1 MSKQGEGASVPR
13 LYKLGY
19 LEIALVQIAQGASFE
34 RIRQALIGFAA
45 AQKGDGQLMVPR
57 TRDPHT
63 FWSPTQESVAELM
76 RLGLVKQAT
85 LPSERRYVED
95 YANATYELTSEGRQA
110 AEKLK
115 AGTPRDR
122 VDFLDLLGVA
132 LFEAHPGFA
141 GLISEIERY
150 PLCIPEYTIEKISR
164 LADEGSGTSRLAE
177 DAIRRL
183 TEHWPE
189 GAPEPKGK
197 DLVARVAEA
206 LERRFPRT
214 RVAKPSQKDV
224 LDTIDDAI
232 LTFAARSRDIRLD
245 AISFNVCM
253 SWASQLA
260 ILEESRYVDGWPG
273 RTVWATARIDGRQI
287 HRANFNRGGND
298 VADALVTAFRTV
310 ADATS
315 EAQASGYL
323 PIFRVRAQAAFATRV
338 NLRFVDK
345 ILERLLSGSLA
356 APYTVRVALGQG
368 TRHPP
373 SEPIFTHMGRRFFE
387 ISITKQENNNAT

>member
-1 MSKQGEGASVPR
+1 MPR

-19 LEIALVQIAQGASFE
+19 LEVALVQIEQGASFE

-45 AQKGDGQLMVPR
+45 AQKGGGQLVVYR
-57 TRDPHT
+57 TRDPYT
-63 FWSPTQESVAELM
+63 FWSPTQEAVSELM
-76 RLGLVKQAT
+76 RLNLVMQAA
-85 LPSERRYVED
+85 LPSERRYVDE
-95 YANATYELTSEGRQA
+95 YANATYELTSEGQEA
-110 AEKLK
+110 ARKLK
-115 AGTPRDR
+115 AGTPSGRA
-122 VDFLDLLGVA
+122 DFLDLLSVA

-141 GLISEIERY
+141 RLISEIEQD

-164 LADEGSGTSRLAE
+164 LADQGSSTSRLAE
-177 DAIRRL
+177 DAIRRM
-183 TEHWPE
+183 TQHWPK
-189 GAPEPKGK
+189 GAPEPNGK
-197 DLVARVAEA
+197 DLVAGIAEA

-214 RVAKPSQKDV
+214 RMPKPSQKDV

-232 LTFAARSRDIRLD
+232 LTFAARSRNIRLD

-260 ILEESRYVDGWPG
+260 ILEESRYVEDWPG
-273 RTVWATARIDGRQI
+273 RTVWATARIDGHQI
-287 HRANFNRGGND
+287 HRTGFTESADD
-298 VADALVTAFRTV
+298 VADALVNAFRTV
-310 ADATS
+310 AQATP

-356 APYTVRVALGQG
+356 TPYTVRVALGRG
-368 TRHPP
+368 TRPPP
-373 SEPIFTHMGRRFFE
+373 SEPIFTHKGRRFFE
-387 ISITKQENNNAT
+387 MSITEQENNHAT